1 MLNLVKLKKQ
11 GKTIKE
17 KVHPKVS
24 AMSDVVAFRLAR
36 LVAAHERD
44 ATYWFSKKF
53 ELSLI
58 EWRVLGLANE
68 FEPVFF
74 KDIRSMLN
82 IDKGQLSRAIK
93 KLVNKNILLTNTSTT
108 DARFVEIHTTAK
120 GKKLHSEALKFSIIR
135 NELIVE
141 NLTKLECREFFRML
155 EKLSRVKLEGI

>member
-1 MLNLVKLKKQ
+1 MLNLVKLKEQ
-11 GKTIKE
+11 RKTIKE

-44 ATYWFSKKF
+44 VTYWFNKKF

-68 FEPVFF
+68 FEPVVF

-93 KLVNKNILLTNTSTT
+93 KLVNKNILLTNTSMT
-108 DARFVEIHTTAK
+108 DARLVEIHTTVK
-120 GKKLHSEALKFSIIR
+120 GKKLHDEALKFSIIR

-141 NLTKLECREFFRML
+141 NLTKLECQEFFRML
-155 EKLSRVKLEGI
+155 EKLSKVKLEEI